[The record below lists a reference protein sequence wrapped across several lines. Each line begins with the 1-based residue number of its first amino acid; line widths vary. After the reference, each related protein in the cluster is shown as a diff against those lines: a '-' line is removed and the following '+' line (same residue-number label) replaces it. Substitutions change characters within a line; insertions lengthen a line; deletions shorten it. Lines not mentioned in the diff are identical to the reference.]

1 MNFDFDDVQ
10 AAVVD
15 AVGTIFERFAVPPVG
30 VAAEGQLN
38 GTPLL
43 RALHEAGYLDLFWSA
58 SPLEAALVVEEGA
71 RAAALAPI
79 GARVLVAP
87 ALMDNVGALSVA
99 LAAAD
104 DDQTPVRYAPG
115 ADLILIM
122 RGDDVVALHPA
133 PGDVEPVGSPF
144 GYPLGRLLRREGEL
158 LGPGTAA
165 TLLRWWRVALA
176 VEMAACM
183 REALRRTIVYARDR
197 AMFGKTLGSYQAVQH
212 RLSELH
218 IRVEG
223 TRWLA
228 RDAAWAGAPADKA
241 ATAAAFAADAAKQV
255 LDDCHQFHGAIGV
268 TLAYPL
274 HLWTMRLQALRVE
287 LGGVAAHQRAAAA
300 GLCSAGPPEPKP
312 AA

>member
-1 MNFDFDDVQ
+1 MNFDLDDVQ
-10 AAVVD
+10 SALVD
-15 AVGTIFERFAVPPVG
+15 AVGTIFERIAVRPVG
-30 VAAEGQLN
+30 TTVNGDGN
-38 GTPLL
+38 GTSLL
-43 RALHEAGYLDLFWSA
+43 RALDEAGYLDLYRTA
-58 SPLEAALVVEEGA
+58 GPLEAALVVEEGA
-71 RAAALAPI
+71 RAAALAPL
-79 GARVLVAP
+79 GARLLVAP
-87 ALMDNVGALSVA
+87 ALMESVGARSVA

-104 DDQTPVRYAPG
+104 DDKTLVRYAPG
-115 ADLILIM
+115 AELILIR
-122 RGDDVVALHPA
+122 RGDDVVAIHPA
-133 PGDVEPVGSPF
+133 PEDVEPVGSPF
-144 GYPLGRLLRREGEL
+144 GYPLGRLLRRDGES

-183 REALRRTIVYARDR
+183 KEALRRTIEYTRDR

-223 TRWLA
+223 ARWLA
-228 RDAAWAGAPADKA
+228 RDAAWAGAPADRA

-255 LDDCHQFHGAIGV
+255 LDDCHQFHGAIGF

-287 LGGVAAHQRAAAA
+287 LGGAAAHQRAAAA
-300 GLCSAGPPEPKP
+300 ATWP
-312 AA
+312 